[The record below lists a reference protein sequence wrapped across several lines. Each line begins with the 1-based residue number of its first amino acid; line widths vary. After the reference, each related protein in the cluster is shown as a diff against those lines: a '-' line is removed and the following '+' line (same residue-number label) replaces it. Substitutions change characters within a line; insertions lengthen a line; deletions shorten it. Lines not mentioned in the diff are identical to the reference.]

1 MPPGVGRA
9 STGSAAPLV
18 RSCFGVRERPRLGVG
33 STEEFLDLSFL
44 SVQAQLQ
51 PQLGSLARGDTFV
64 DVSSG
69 ERSSK
74 AESPRRSGRGLHM
87 LC

>member
-18 RSCFGVRERPRLGVG
+18 RSCFGVRERPRLGVD
-33 STEEFLDLSFL
+33 TEDLSFL
-44 SVQAQLQ
+44 LMQAQLQ
-51 PQLGSLARGDTFV
+51 PQLGSLARGDTFGN
-64 DVSSG
+64 VSSG